1 MVDDQFLS
9 FMIGFGTFWIVFA
22 ILFLVLLLLYGEDFP
37 YVIRDKIQYNRN
49 MRKKTKEKMKK
60 QYFAPLKVEL
70 VDKKKVSW
78 SKILNIV
85 LALISLGF
93 SMTAFFIT
101 QGFQQENRKIE
112 QRYKEQEN
120 KKEFRTSPLYLWYG
134 LENAKIGLPS
144 LKIKNRS
151 GTILDIYVVN
161 YWKNKQNQD
170 SFAITEVLK
179 SEKTVEQTDV
189 DGYTIVP
196 ENFNLSKE
204 SDSPKIIA
212 QMFMI
217 RGTGDKNYLLMYIYD
232 GFNGKAS
239 IIDNLTSLSS
249 SSLDPRQ
256 EFLDIYQKTKTY
268 LEGKNI
274 KLS

>member
-134 LENAKIGLPS
+134 LENAKNGLPS

>member
-134 LENAKIGLPS
+134 LENAKNGLPS

-179 SEKTVEQTDV
+179 SDVILEKWTV
-189 DGYTIVP
+189 
-196 ENFNLSKE
+196 F
-204 SDSPKIIA
+204 
-212 QMFMI
+212 
-217 RGTGDKNYLLMYIYD
+217 
-232 GFNGKAS
+232 
-239 IIDNLTSLSS
+239 
-249 SSLDPRQ
+249 
-256 EFLDIYQKTKTY
+256 
-268 LEGKNI
+268 
-274 KLS
+274 